1 MSAYTGAPVQ
11 ALNQAASG
19 WAQDTCDKYEDV
31 TDSRPDREPIVKSEM
46 QSAQALRRNTRG
58 AASSPTLT
66 RMVPT
71 GQRAITG
78 ATRNTMGCTGTIPYT
93 AEWKMDVTYAGQ
105 LRGTLVTSPTP
116 FTTSGQVGAA
126 VHAVKSTR
134 DWNVQ

>member
-1 MSAYTGAPVQ
+1 
-11 ALNQAASG
+11 
-19 WAQDTCDKYEDV
+19 
-31 TDSRPDREPIVKSEM
+31 M
-46 QSAQALRRNTRG
+46 QSALSGKLASAWHREVGVAAQALRRNTRG